1 MVEREGYLDMLIR
14 GKEKQVIKV
23 VTGVRR
29 CGKSTLLRQ
38 FQEYLRGEG
47 VEERQI
53 ISLNFEKLENE
64 PLLEYHALYAYVKER
79 LIEGQMTYIFL
90 DEIQA
95 VPAFQKAV
103 DSLFVLEHTDLY
115 ITGSN
120 AYMLSGELATLL
132 SGRYVEIR
140 MLPLSFAEYL
150 ELSGCDR
157 REAWNRYFVNGGFPY
172 TAYLEEEEIRRDYL
186 QGIYHTVLLKD
197 IVERKRIQD
206 VSLLESVI
214 RFLFDNVGNIVS
226 AKKIADALTSYGR
239 KTTSATV
246 ENYIHALEESFILY
260 RAGRY
265 DIKGKQHLKSLE
277 KYYLVDQ
284 GLRSLVSGSRGRDV
298 GHVLENIVYLEL
310 VRRGYQVC
318 VGKVGNQEIDFFVER
333 GDDKAYYQVSASIL
347 DPHTY
352 QREIAPLKAVRN
364 HYPKYI
370 VTMDEVP
377 MEEDGIR
384 QLNVVEFLLL
394 KNNV

>member
-1 MVEREGYLDMLIR
+1 MLQRLEYLDKLIK
-14 GKEKQVIKV
+14 GKEKQLIKV

-29 CGKSTLLRQ
+29 CGKSTLLLQ
-38 FQEYLRGEG
+38 FQTYLKEHG

-53 ISLNFEKLENE
+53 ISLNFEKIENE
-64 PLLEYHALYAYVKER
+64 PLLEYHALYEYVKER
-79 LIEGQMTYIFL
+79 LIPERMTYIFL

-95 VPAFQKAV
+95 VPVFQKAV

-120 AYMLSGELATLL
+120 AHMLSGELATFL
-132 SGRYVEIR
+132 SGRYMEIQ
-140 MLPLSFAEYL
+140 MLPLSFGEYL
-150 ELSGCDR
+150 ELTGGDR
-157 REAWNRYFVNGGFPY
+157 RDAWNRYFVNGGFPY
-172 TAYLEEEEIRRDYL
+172 TAFIEDEEIRRDYL

-226 AKKIADALTSYGR
+226 AKKIADSLTSFGR

-246 ENYIHALEESFILY
+246 ESYIHALEESFILY
-260 RAGRY
+260 KAGRH

-284 GLRSLVSGSRGRDV
+284 GLRSLVSGSRGANV
-298 GHVLENIVYLEL
+298 GYVLENIVYLEL
-310 VRRGYQVC
+310 RRRGYQVY
-318 VGKVGNQEIDFFVER
+318 VGKVGNQEIDFFVEK

-347 DPHTY
+347 DQHTY
-352 QREIAPLKAVRN
+352 QREIAPLKAVRD

-377 MEEDGIR
+377 MGEDGIK
-384 QLNVVEFLLL
+384 QIHVMEFLNI
-394 KNNV
+394 KTRM